1 MKNFFYCTHWAN
13 FSCHVN
19 WFLTQELSI
28 LLNGFY
34 LNASFLFPLE
44 KYNRG
49 WDEKTFR
56 LFGSLAGFVFISL
69 KESFVKMF
77 LSTFKLMLMLQ
88 WISWSCQNYIFFL
101 LFTNSQYKPFDR
113 ANKENSS
120 NKRKNKECAVHKNTS
135 NNLQY
140 LQLQS

>member
-1 MKNFFYCTHWAN
+1 MSCQLILNPRTVNIIEWLLSQCFF
-13 FSCHVN
+13 F
-19 WFLTQELSI
+19 I
-28 LLNGFY
+28 
-34 LNASFLFPLE
+34 SFG
-44 KYNRG
+44 KIQWRMG
-49 WDEKTFR
+49 WKTLIR

-120 NKRKNKECAVHKNTS
+120 NKRKNKECIVHKNTS

-140 LQLQS
+140 LQL